1 MDYVEKCLKN
11 YLNDSFTMEE
21 VLFLF
26 SYFIAKGI
34 AWNFTNEIRQTAED
48 FIQERW
54 IDEYGN
60 ILIDSKEADS
70 LIYYLDEK
78 L

>member
-11 YLNDSFTMEE
+11 YLNDHFSMEE
-21 VLFLF
+21 AMYLF

-34 AWNFTNEIRQTAED
+34 AWNFTNEVRQTAEN
-48 FIQERW
+48 FISSGW

-60 ILIDSKEADS
+60 ILIDSNDAES
-70 LIYYLDEK
+70 LVV
-78 L
+78 